1 MRGLFREP
9 HRNVVF
15 RDFVICGGN
24 VRARHFLPP
33 RYGPAA
39 RADVSKRFLKS
50 VAVLRPGIGPIA
62 EVLQAEI
69 GIIGRALL
77 AGPIREKVT
86 PGCNGL
92 HGWHSS
98 SVQKATSGSAAGVA
112 LTQEAS
118 RSSQIRLW
126 AAHSSIVVIGRGHA
140 WLRLS
145 AHFGVAP
152 SYHIFMGDP
161 ETQSG
166 LR

>member
-15 RDFVICGGN
+15 RDFVICRGN

-50 VAVLRPGIGPIA
+50 VVVLRPGIGPIA

-86 PGCNGL
+86 PGCNGGL

-112 LTQEAS
+112 LTQEALP
-118 RSSQIRLW
+118 QL
-126 AAHSSIVVIGRGHA
+126 AK
-140 WLRLS
+140 
-145 AHFGVAP
+145 
-152 SYHIFMGDP
+152 
-161 ETQSG
+161 SG